1 MGLTASRAMDK
12 AYEVVVSRLPG
23 TLAGKLDHL
32 RPSLRDSWGGPL
44 NGQARRQ
51 DMFREL
57 ISALDI
63 AAIVETGTYR
73 GTTTEFFAHL
83 TGVPV
88 YTMERVRRYFEYA
101 RRRLACYPHVHPVL
115 GDSREYLHRL
125 AARRDH
131 KGDLMLFYLDAH
143 WDDDLPLRQEIE
155 LIVRSWESA
164 IIVVDDFEVPGDEG
178 YQYDDYGTGKALT
191 AEYLRGDALNGYSI
205 FYPAA
210 SSTAET
216 GAMRGCVG
224 LVAPQLVE
232 RVSALEHLQRA
243 ESVAA
248 RTYPPGAA

>member
-1 MGLTASRAMDK
+1 MGLTASHAMDK
-12 AYEVVVSRLPG
+12 AYELVVSRLHG
-23 TLAGKLDHL
+23 TLAGKLDYL

-51 DMFREL
+51 YMFREL
-57 ISALDI
+57 ISAFDI
-63 AAIVETGTYR
+63 GAVVETGTYR

-88 YTMERVRRYFEYA
+88 YTIERVPRYFEYA

-115 GDSREYLHRL
+115 GDSRDFLHRL

-131 KGDLMLFYLDAH
+131 KEDPVLFYLDAH
-143 WDDDLPLRQEIE
+143 WDDDLPLHQEIE
-155 LIVRSWESA
+155 LIVTSWESA
-164 IIVVDDFEVPGDEG
+164 IIVVDDFQVPGDEG

-191 AEYLRGDALNGYSI
+191 AEYLRRDVLSGFSI

-210 SSTAET
+210 PSWAET
-216 GAMRGCVG
+216 GAKRGCVA

-232 RVSALEHLQRA
+232 RVRALAHLRRA
-243 ESVAA
+243 EAVAA
-248 RTYPPGAA
+248 RAYTP